1 MRAAARL
8 LALLM
13 LAAAGSAVAQEKH
26 LIDPTPPGSLNP
38 EPLPQLQ
45 NPDAPS
51 TPAKELFARKSTPF
65 PGSPRSIGGYF
76 DGCLAGA
83 VPLPITGPT
92 WQVMRLSRNRN
103 WGNPQL
109 VRFIERF
116 AENAKKVGWN
126 GLLVGDMSQPRGGP
140 MLSEHRSHQIGLDV
154 DIWLTPMPD
163 HVQSREEREFGEAA
177 DVVAPDQLAVDP
189 DAALFCDLEVID
201 AAEQRGLAAAGR
213 ADDADDLA
221 DRDRKIDSAQYM
233 QLTKVLVQPL
243 YLDHWPGCHGSLRH
257 LRLRRYP
264 LLVTRSR

>member
-1 MRAAARL
+1 MHAPAHL
-8 LALLM
+8 LAVLI

-38 EPLPQLQ
+38 EPLPPLQ

-116 AENAKKVGWN
+116 AQNAKKVGWN

-140 MLSEHRSHQIGLDV
+140 MLSDHASHQVGLDV
-154 DIWLTPMPD
+154 DIWFRPMPD
-163 HVQSREEREFGEAA
+163 QYKAARSASLARPPMWSRPICLTSIRKCGPIGIPRSS
-177 DVVAPDQLAVDP
+177 APP
-189 DAALFCDLEVID
+189 
-201 AAEQRGLAAAGR
+201 
-213 ADDADDLA
+213 
-221 DRDRKIDSAQYM
+221 
-233 QLTKVLVQPL
+233 
-243 YLDHWPGCHGSLRH
+243 
-257 LRLRRYP
+257 RR
-264 LLVTRSR
+264 TRRSPAS